1 MSESLT
7 AIAKTPQVVQNV
19 DRTTQHEVVVELAL
33 PRVETQLPPARLIT
47 EHAVVFSAAAATT
60 VRPTR
65 WWMKAV
71 RIVAVATRPLLV
83 TAPADSRPKR
93 RHYRERDNLL
103 EDSRMER
110 EMHRL

>member
-1 MSESLT
+1 MTKSLT
-7 AIAKTPQVVQNV
+7 AIGETPQVVQNG
-19 DRTTQHEVVVELAL
+19 DHTTEHAVFVELTLRRA
-33 PRVETQLPPARLIT
+33 EAQLPPGSLIT
-47 EHAVVFSAAAATT
+47 EHAVVSSTAAATA

-71 RIVAVATRPLLV
+71 RIVTVATRRIFV
-83 TAPADSRPKR
+83 TAPADSRPQR
-93 RHYRERDNLL
+93 RHYAERNSLL